1 MNRSFWPTSTDA
13 PSPSRTMP
21 CSSVTR
27 ITFASRSTHSEI
39 PGGVAAPSTTPRSP
53 LNVFDPAS
61 TVVQPGR
68 SGRDLHRV
76 VEDVGAGPHL
86 GHAVDLGD
94 ARPGDAAAG
103 GHVRRRVAV
112 AAQALG
118 QPDQDRPL

>member
-27 ITFASRSTHSEI
+27 ITVASRSTHSEI

-61 TVVQPGR
+61 TVVHPAR
-68 SGRDLHRV
+68 RVLITVARIERATSSGRAD
-76 VEDVGAGPHL
+76 P
-86 GHAVDLGD
+86 
-94 ARPGDAAAG
+94 AATCIAS
-103 GHVRRRVAV
+103 
-112 AAQALG
+112 
-118 QPDQDRPL
+118 